1 MMSPCDGV
9 AERLASGEPLAE
21 LAVHAEECPRCQG
34 LFAAQRLLTQRSG
47 DLGEPARGF
56 TARMTAV
63 ANQRLVTR
71 HRRRVV
77 GYAALSAAAA
87 AMLTFALVREPQK
100 AAPTMAAQNPYE
112 AQPVAE
118 LPSGGTDE
126 PSPWDAP
133 NAEADAD
140 EEVRALLVLART
152 YADPVSADWH
162 AIEKPLSAYRQ
173 LLRRVEHLSSTPDA
187 GYRAVIG
194 GE

>member
-9 AERLASGEPLAE
+9 AERLACGEPLAE
-21 LAVHAEECPRCQG
+21 LADHAEECPRCQG
-34 LFAAQRLLTQRSG
+34 LFAAQRLLTQRSSNM
-47 DLGEPARGF
+47 GEPARGF
-56 TARMTAV
+56 TSRMTV
-63 ANQRLVTR
+63 MANQRLVTR

-87 AMLTFALVREPQK
+87 AMLTFALVRDPQK
-100 AAPTMAAQNPYE
+100 ESPSAAARQPYE
-112 AQPVAE
+112 TQPVAE
-118 LPSGGTDE
+118 LPAGGNDQ

-133 NAEADAD
+133 NAEADA
-140 EEVRALLVLART
+140 EEEARALLALART
-152 YADPVSADWH
+152 YAAPVSADWD

-173 LLRRVEHLSSTPDA
+173 LLRRVEHLSSTHDT

>member
-1 MMSPCDGV
+1 MMSPCDAV

-21 LAVHAEECPRCQG
+21 LAVHGEECPRCQG
-34 LFAAQRLLTQRSG
+34 LFAAQRLLAERPRGAS
-47 DLGEPARGF
+47 EPARGF

-100 AAPTMAAQNPYE
+100 AAPTTAARQPYE
-112 AQPVAE
+112 TQPVAE
-118 LPSGGTDE
+118 LPAGGSDE

-133 NAEADAD
+133 GAEADA
-140 EEVRALLVLART
+140 EEEARALVTLART
-152 YADPVSADWH
+152 YAAPVAADWRT
-162 AIEKPLSAYRQ
+162 IERPLSAYRQ
-173 LLRRVEHLSSTPDA
+173 LLRRVEHLSSTHDA
-187 GYRAVIG
+187 GYQTVISD
-194 GE
+194 E